1 DAETGLHYNTF
12 RYYDPGVGR
21 FTTQDPIGLLGGEN
35 LYQYAVNPTGWVDP
49 LGLDTVRLRHYT
61 SNQGIK
67 GIQNDGIIRAYDQNK
82 IFTEKA
88 KGNPLSAADAAKKYG
103 IAKKDARN
111 YIEFDMDA
119 SKVTKVSNHLTKATE
134 YIIDGDV
141 DLKKSKPKFFSRC

>member
-1 DAETGLHYNTF
+1 M
-12 RYYDPGVGR
+12 
-21 FTTQDPIGLLGGEN
+21 
-35 LYQYAVNPTGWVDP
+35 NPTGWIDP

-82 IFTEKA
+82 VFTEKA
-88 KGNPLSAADAAKKYG
+88 KGKPLSAADAAEKYG

-111 YIEFDMDA
+111 YVEFDMDT
-119 SKVTKVSNHLTKATE
+119 SKVTKVSNPLTQATE
-134 YIIDGDV
+134 YVIDGDI